1 MRNWDLATQAERDE
15 ELLKCMLDP
24 VYFIN
29 NYAVAFNVVTQRF
42 DNIQC
47 FPYQE
52 NVIDQ
57 YLTHA
62 FNIILKSRQCLPE
75 DTFVDTPTGPRKIQD
90 LQVGDAV
97 FSYDLKNGRMEVDK
111 VYDAWCSGDRQ
122 CVKFKLQDTRNF
134 EVGENHPFY
143 VKGKGFVKAKDIV
156 RGDEILNDNIGFG
169 DQVPSDSEI
178 KLLAYL
184 ITDGTT
190 KKQVKFTNNNL
201 EYLAEFEESVNDMFP
216 SLHVSRIP
224 KLNGYDYM
232 PAQKHGVNTVNPVM
246 EWCKTKNIA
255 GKLSAEKSLP
265 EEVFQWSKRSVALL
279 LNRMFAGDG
288 WISIMKKNAAKRI
301 ELGIASPNLEFMHQV
316 KSLLNKF
323 GISSNIYEVKN
334 MKLQKN
340 RFFKLR
346 VTHSKSVA
354 RFIHQIGIYG
364 KVRQEHLDII
374 RNGKHNVKAGAIVK
388 KIETTRVL
396 KCYDISVEKNEN
408 FFVDGLLT
416 HNTGISVITAAYVAW
431 RILFKSD
438 ERVLIM
444 ANNAVGAKRFLSHV
458 KSFITNTPRFL
469 KPKGGDENGSVKWND
484 TRIDMANSSW
494 AMALAASA
502 QAGRGES
509 LSLVVLDEF
518 AFVEKDKSI
527 WTAISPA
534 LSMSRGD
541 CIMISTPFGSGNV
554 FHEYWVAAEQ
564 KKSLFNSIRVHW
576 SENPFCARGLRHIE
590 ENGKLILWSPWYE
603 EQRQQ
608 FNYDSVKIAQE
619 LDLSFL
625 GSKLLAV
632 DELIVNKYREK
643 IDKEKIEP
651 ICYFNYKMR
660 AFTEKENEFWV
671 WKKPEPSGSYVVS
684 CLPVGEMILTDSG
697 LKKIEDVGIGDML
710 VDIDGKLTE
719 IKNIQITKDYQGDV
733 IEILPS
739 NSFRSTTFTG
749 NHPIWAS
756 TSCELKRNYNK
767 THDVYRFNERF
778 WDLKMD
784 FKPASEVNEGDWLEI
799 PNRFNVKGWSDEEMS
814 KKWIENSGDVRYD
827 HSIKCPLLDAD
838 FWWFVGMWL
847 AEGWATKNGYAY
859 NIETAHSIKEKHY
872 AQKIK
877 HVISKYDRSVT
888 IQECDYNTIKTLFT
902 SREVHSFLRSVF
914 GSGAQKKRIPDWVKM
929 IKPEFKVQLIRGY
942 LEGDG
947 CWIRANRKDRKNN
960 NSKMSF
966 TSISLELLEGIQ
978 DMLFSLGIIS
988 CLNLLRDEGVAMFSK
1003 KGIHSIHKTKKTF
1016 SLNLA
1021 NHDSIKLANLIGYE
1035 HDFSEQNNRII
1046 SNCFFSKD
1054 MSKIYMR
1061 VKKVTKKRYSGTV
1074 MNFETKSHT
1083 FMCRNIVTHNCDVAR
1098 GDGNDY
1104 STIQII
1110 DVNTLEQVAE
1120 YQGKID
1126 PDMFADVI
1134 YAAGLVYNEAY
1145 VVVEC
1150 NSMGLATTY
1159 KLERRLKYS
1168 SKRMFHSKSF
1178 KQIHVRPTDYE
1189 DFVVEQGKSI
1199 PGFQTTFQSKVM
1211 VVDAIRTAMREEVV
1225 KINSKRLMNEFNTWV
1240 METKQERVIA
1250 NAEPGYNDD
1259 LIMAF
1264 GIGLYIRQT
1273 EYSNLAISN
1282 NMTRAML
1289 DAFTVSTSPMYGKN
1303 LTKDELKA
1311 EEKARREAFEKN
1323 TGLFFFRDGN
1333 AMDQDDPNDT
1343 SWLIG

>member
-97 FSYDLKNGRMEVDK
+97 FSYDLKNNRMEVDK

-232 PAQKHGVNTVNPVM
+232 PAQRHGVNTVNPVM

-374 RNGKHNVKAGAIVK
+374 RNGKHNVKEGAIVK

-651 ICYFNYKMR
+651 TCYFNYKMR
-660 AFTEKENEFWV
+660 AFTEKEGEFWV
-671 WKKPEPSGSYVVS
+671 WKKPEPSGSYVLS
-684 CLPVGEMILTDSG
+684 
-697 LKKIEDVGIGDML
+697 
-710 VDIDGKLTE
+710 
-719 IKNIQITKDYQGDV
+719 
-733 IEILPS
+733 
-739 NSFRSTTFTG
+739 
-749 NHPIWAS
+749 A
-756 TSCELKRNYNK
+756 
-767 THDVYRFNERF
+767 
-778 WDLKMD
+778 
-784 FKPASEVNEGDWLEI
+784 
-799 PNRFNVKGWSDEEMS
+799 
-814 KKWIENSGDVRYD
+814 
-827 HSIKCPLLDAD
+827 
-838 FWWFVGMWL
+838 
-847 AEGWATKNGYAY
+847 
-859 NIETAHSIKEKHY
+859 
-872 AQKIK
+872 
-877 HVISKYDRSVT
+877 
-888 IQECDYNTIKTLFT
+888 
-902 SREVHSFLRSVF
+902 
-914 GSGAQKKRIPDWVKM
+914 
-929 IKPEFKVQLIRGY
+929 
-942 LEGDG
+942 
-947 CWIRANRKDRKNN
+947 
-960 NSKMSF
+960 
-966 TSISLELLEGIQ
+966 
-978 DMLFSLGIIS
+978 
-988 CLNLLRDEGVAMFSK
+988 
-1003 KGIHSIHKTKKTF
+1003 
-1016 SLNLA
+1016 
-1021 NHDSIKLANLIGYE
+1021 
-1035 HDFSEQNNRII
+1035 
-1046 SNCFFSKD
+1046 
-1054 MSKIYMR
+1054 
-1061 VKKVTKKRYSGTV
+1061 
-1074 MNFETKSHT
+1074 
-1083 FMCRNIVTHNCDVAR
+1083 DVAR

>member
-201 EYLAEFEESVNDMFP
+201 EYLTEFEESVNDMFP

-265 EEVFQWSKRSVALL
+265 EEVFQWSKRSIALL

-354 RFIHQIGIYG
+354 RFIHEIGIYG

-374 RNGKHNVKAGAIVK
+374 RNGKHDVKEGAIVK
-388 KIETTRVL
+388 KTETTRVL

-431 RILFKSD
+431 RIMFKSN
-438 ERVLIM
+438 ERILIM

-469 KPKGGDENGSVKWND
+469 KPKGGDDNGSVKWND
-484 TRIDMANSSW
+484 TRIDMANLSW

-509 LSLVVLDEF
+509 LTLVVLDEF

-534 LSMSRGD
+534 LSMSQGD

-554 FHEYWVAAEQ
+554 FHEYWVAAER

-576 SENPFCARGLRHIE
+576 SENPFCARGLKHVE

-632 DELIVNKYREK
+632 DELIVNKYRER
-643 IDKEKIEP
+643 IEKEKVEP
-651 ICYFNYKMR
+651 IAYFNHKLK
-660 AFTEKENEFWV
+660 AFSEKENDFWV
-671 WKKPEPSGSYVVS
+671 WKKPEPSASYIVA
-684 CLPVGEMILTDSG
+684 CLPTGETVMTDSG
-697 LKKIEDVGIGDML
+697 PKKIEHVRFNDML
-710 VDIDGKLTE
+710 VGVDGKLTE
-719 IKNIQITKDYQGDV
+719 IKNIQITKNYQGQV
-733 IEILPS
+733 VEILPS

-749 NHPIWAS
+749 NHPIWTS
-756 TSCELKRNYNK
+756 TESELKRNYNR
-767 THDVYRFNERF
+767 THDTYRFNERY
-778 WDLKMD
+778 WDLTMG
-784 FKPASEVNEGDWLEI
+784 FKPASQVAEGDWLEI
-799 PNRFNVKGWSDEEMS
+799 PNRFRVDGLTDQEMME
-814 KKWIENSGDVRYD
+814 KWKENSEKIRYD
-827 HSIKCPLLDAD
+827 HSMKCPVLDAD

-859 NIETAHSIKEKHY
+859 NVETAHNVKEKHY
-872 AQKIK
+872 ANKIK
-877 HVISKYDRSVT
+877 NVMSKYDRSVN
-888 IQECDYNTIKTLFT
+888 IQECDDNTIKTLFT
-902 SREVHSFLRSVF
+902 SREVHSFLHKTF
-914 GSGAQKKRIPDWVKM
+914 GKHANGKMIPDWVKM
-929 IKPEFKVQLIRGY
+929 IRPEFKRQLIRGY

-947 CWIRANRKDRKNN
+947 CWIKINRRDRKNN
-960 NSKMSF
+960 DSKMSF
-966 TSISLELLEGIQ
+966 TSVSLELLEGMQ

-988 CLNLLRDEGVAMFSK
+988 CLNLLRNEG
-1003 KGIHSIHKTKKTF
+1003 ISIFVKNGENKSYNTKKTY

-1021 NHDSIKLANLIGYE
+1021 NHDSIKLADLIGYE
-1035 HDFSEQNNRII
+1035 HDFSEKNNRII

-1061 VKKVTKKRYSGTV
+1061 VKKVIKKLYHGPV
-1074 MNFETKSHT
+1074 INFETTSHT

-1104 STIQII
+1104 STIQIL

-1120 YQGKID
+1120 YQSKID

-1134 YAAGLVYNEAY
+1134 AAAGLAYNEAY
-1145 VVVEC
+1145 LVVEC

-1178 KQIHVRPTDYE
+1178 KKIHVRPTDYE
-1189 DFVVEQGKSI
+1189 DFAVEQGKQI

-1225 KINSKRLMNEFNTWV
+1225 KINSIRLMNEFNTWV
-1240 METKQERVIA
+1240 METKSERVT
-1250 NAEPGYNDD
+1250 AEAEAGYNDD
-1259 LIMAF
+1259 LIMAL

-1282 NMTRAML
+1282 NMTKAML
-1289 DAFTVSTSPMYGKN
+1289 DAFAVSTSPMYGKN
-1303 LTKDELKA
+1303 MSR
-1311 EEKARREAFEKN
+1311 EEKAADEKERRDAIEKN
-1323 TGLFFFRDGN
+1323 TGLFFFRNGN
-1333 AMDQDDPNDT
+1333 NMDEEDPNDT